1 MLLPWLSGLWSW
13 VAYVPVKGRG
23 GEKLRIQ
30 SFDYQLQFDYCKR
43 EFKGFLRTCWLSHPE
58 REVKKLRNPPF
69 VIEYK
74 LIILVLGVMI
84 HRGEKDHLAYSWED
98 GGNRSLICYIITCK
112 SLRSTREVSGVQM
125 YRALMSL

>member
-1 MLLPWLSGLWSW
+1 M
-13 VAYVPVKGRG
+13 VIRPVELGCLCSCKGKRG
-23 GEKLRIQ
+23 RETENSELC
-30 SFDYQLQFDYCKR
+30 YQLQFDYCKR

-58 REVKKLRNPPF
+58 REVKKLWNPPF